1 MEANDNIFPTLPS
14 VAHHSEEHLFPPVSD
29 SSELTVV
36 CDRDDFS
43 ASLIARAVEDADA
56 HLLNMNVTSAE
67 VGLYRMAVD
76 LRINHRDAGAVIRS
90 LERYGLHVTNLI
102 SGEDSFTEYARKG
115 VNDFLAQ
122 LEI

>member
-1 MEANDNIFPTLPS
+1 MEANDNIYSLPS
-14 VAHHSEEHLFPPVSD
+14 PDRLHSAEHLFPPVAD
-29 SSELTVV
+29 SSEITVV

-56 HLLNMNVTSAE
+56 HLLNMNVTSAD
-67 VGLYRMAVD
+67 VGVYRLAVD

-90 LERYGLHVTNLI
+90 LERYGLHVTHLL
-102 SGEDSFTEYARKG
+102 SGEDSITEYARQG
-115 VNDFLAQ
+115 INDFLAQ